1 MDCNEAQAELDA
13 ERVRCE
19 SEAARVGELNTT
31 LVGLGEEVRR
41 CVEERDS
48 VQASRD
54 TVQAELNA
62 ERGRREAEAARSQG
76 LHTTLT
82 EMGVRVERCVAECG
96 GAKDE
101 LQRERGGFAERE
113 AVAAAAARRWEEER
127 TTLSAA
133 VVALKGERAEMVV
146 ELGVS
151 QPTHC
156 GTPFSPAV
164 HPSHRS
170 HLSYTLYPS
179 VCSLC
184 T

>member
-1 MDCNEAQAELDA
+1 LE
-13 ERVRCE
+13 
-19 SEAARVGELNTT
+19 G
-31 LVGLGEEVRR
+31 EVRR

-54 TVQAELNA
+54 TFQAELHA
-62 ERGRREAEAARSQG
+62 ERGRREAEATRALG

-82 EMGVRVERCVAECG
+82 EMGVRADRYIAECD

-146 ELGVS
+146 ALDVS
-151 QPTHC
+151 HPPHR
-156 GTPFSPAV
+156 GIPFSPVV
-164 HPSHRS
+164 HVV
-170 HLSYTLYPS
+170 S
-179 VCSLC
+179 VCV
-184 T
+184 

>member
-1 MDCNEAQAELDA
+1 MDCDEAQAELDA

-31 LVGLGEEVRR
+31 IGGLEGEVRR

-54 TVQAELNA
+54 TFQAELHA
-62 ERGRREAEAARSQG
+62 ERGRREAEATRALG

-82 EMGVRVERCVAECG
+82 EMGVRADRYIAECD

-127 TTLSAA
+127 MTLSAA

-146 ELGVS
+146 ALDVS
-151 QPTHC
+151 QP
-156 GTPFSPAV
+156 
-164 HPSHRS
+164 SHRGIPFTPVV
-170 HLSYTLYPS
+170 HVVS
-179 VCSLC
+179 VCV
-184 T
+184 